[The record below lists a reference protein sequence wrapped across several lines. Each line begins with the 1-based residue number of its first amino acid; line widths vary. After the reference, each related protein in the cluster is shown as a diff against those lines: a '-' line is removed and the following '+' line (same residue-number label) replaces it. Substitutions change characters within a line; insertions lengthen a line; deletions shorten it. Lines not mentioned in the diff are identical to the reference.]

1 MKNNRK
7 KYIYVSLIIIF
18 AGSGGFFLP
27 ELLKQSTLTG
37 IIIGTMIATF
47 LITGLNPD
55 LEKDMRKNL
64 SKQTKIRLS
73 KILFSGFRQKFLH
86 PTRIHQY
93 IGLMWSIII
102 SPVVIFYDNVNLISL
117 ALIPIAFMLFAGLD
131 GYQMI
136 RRNEY
141 ANKYGEVIQGF
152 PSRFFGFS
160 VLLISWGMC
169 ILLVF
174 AQIFSW

>member
-1 MKNNRK
+1 MKNINK
-7 KYIYVSLIIIF
+7 KYVYVSLIIF
-18 AGSGGFFLP
+18 CAGLGGFFLP
-27 ELLKQSTLTG
+27 ELLKQSTLIG
-37 IIIGTMIATF
+37 IIIGTMFATF
-47 LITGLNPD
+47 IITALNPD

-64 SKQTKIRLS
+64 SKQRKIRLS

-102 SPVVIFYDNVNLISL
+102 FPVVIFYDDVNFISL
-117 ALIPIAFMLFAGLD
+117 VLIPIPFMLFAGLD

-141 ANKYGEVIQGF
+141 ANKQGEVIQGF
-152 PSRFFGFS
+152 PSRLFGYLI
-160 VLLISWGMC
+160 LLTSWGVC
-169 ILLVF
+169 TLFILSQAF
-174 AQIFSW
+174 N